1 MISIGAFKKQTQV
14 RVLFLGTFSPDTN
27 QATVLHVAKSSD
39 CIGPARFLNFP

>member
-27 QATVLHVAKSSD
+27 QATYM
-39 CIGPARFLNFP
+39 